1 MMSLQTL
8 ALQADQLMKEYQAG
22 NISAD
27 EYKELINTMNM
38 VQIVNEQTASLEEN
52 IQYRDIILAAINIAV
67 ALA

>member
-1 MMSLQTL
+1 MSLQTL
-8 ALQADQLMKEYQAG
+8 ALQDDQLMKEYQAG
-22 NISAD
+22 NITAD

-52 IQYRDIILAAINIAV
+52 IQYRAIILAAINIAV

>member
-52 IQYRDIILAAINIAV
+52 IQYRAIILAAINIAV